1 MVGLTDLFLRRD
13 IPLLFSS
20 MVTRELKGM
29 RRIPSKQ
36 RGGRGWFSSTDVYGK
51 VKLEEAPDGNG
62 SLPRVWHGPST
73 PSKVRPFKPSSQQT
87 FTGFP
92 LQRSPSLPIALQMAT
107 ASTMSSWSRA
117 STVTAIGVGAV
128 VTGVVGYALYFDHR
142 RRTDPQFRKA
152 LKRESRKQE
161 KAAKQEAE
169 AASSRQRKAIRE
181 AVEKVN
187 EEDLPTDPE
196 EVEKFFMDE
205 VAEGEILCQNRKWP
219 L

>member
-1 MVGLTDLFLRRD
+1 VASRM
-13 IPLLFSS
+13 
-20 MVTRELKGM
+20 
-29 RRIPSKQ
+29 SK
-36 RGGRGWFSSTDVYGK
+36 GK
-51 VKLEEAPDGNG
+51 VKLAWEG
-62 SLPRVWHGPST
+62 LWFT
-73 PSKVRPFKPSSQQT
+73 PARLARTLCAFKKFALWTFIAST

-92 LQRSPSLPIALQMAT
+92 FQRLLSHPTTLQMAT

-128 VTGVVGYALYFDHR
+128 VTGVVGYVIYFDHR

-187 EEDLPTDPE
+187 QDDLPTDPE

-205 VAEGEILCQNRKWP
+205 VAEGEILCQNRE
-219 L
+219 LHLLELLGFQ

>member
-1 MVGLTDLFLRRD
+1 
-13 IPLLFSS
+13 
-20 MVTRELKGM
+20 
-29 RRIPSKQ
+29 
-36 RGGRGWFSSTDVYGK
+36 
-51 VKLEEAPDGNG
+51 
-62 SLPRVWHGPST
+62 
-73 PSKVRPFKPSSQQT
+73 
-87 FTGFP
+87 
-92 LQRSPSLPIALQMAT
+92 
-107 ASTMSSWSRA
+107 
-117 STVTAIGVGAV
+117 VTAIGVGAV
-128 VTGVVGYALYFDHR
+128 VTGVVGYAIYFDHR

-205 VAEGEILCQNRKWP
+205 VAEGEILCQNRKLHVLELWSV
-219 L
+219 LIFLY